1 MRKTRIAVAAS
12 LGGLTAVGL
21 GQAGCSS
28 DGHFHAPHVS
38 RIFSPRPV
46 AENPLVVPSSDFD
59 TVWNKTVAVVDK
71 YFDIASENRLSRTI
85 VTQPKIGAT
94 LLEPWSG
101 DSVGFTERLE
111 SSLQTIR
118 RFAIIKVDP
127 APTGGYLVK
136 VEVRKELED
145 LVKPDRQ
152 AAVAR
157 CSTTTSRSTG
167 RERLSVPSP
176 RLLGGFREDETR
188 TWSKPSW
195 PASVMRFFFESNP
208 RSRASVPSP
217 RSLEDP
223 GRHDGSGDHDWP
235 RLRLRARATPRWPHL
250 TCSSGAFLGEAR
262 LITTLRPQF
271 SPSTMVDGQ

>member
-1 MRKTRIAVAAS
+1 MQNGRTKRVAMT
-12 LGGLTAVGL
+12 LGALAAAGLL
-21 GQAGCSS
+21 PAGCST
-28 DGHFHAPHVS
+28 GGYPHAPLFT

-46 AENPLVVPSSDFD
+46 AENPLAIPTSDFE
-59 TVWNKTVAVVDK
+59 TVWNKTVAEVDK

-127 APTGGYLVK
+127 APRGGYLVK

-152 AAVAR
+152 AA
-157 CSTTTSRSTG
+157 G
-167 RERLSVPSP
+167 RAVFNNDFPVNRTREIVGPVPVPVGWIP
-176 RLLGGFREDETR
+176 RGRDPELEQAILAGVRD
-188 TWSKPSW
+188 
-195 PASVMRFFFESNP
+195 AFF
-208 RSRASVPSP
+208 
-217 RSLEDP
+217 L
-223 GRHDGSGDHDWP
+223 
-235 RLRLRARATPRWPHL
+235 
-250 TCSSGAFLGEAR
+250 
-262 LITTLRPQF
+262 
-271 SPSTMVDGQ
+271 